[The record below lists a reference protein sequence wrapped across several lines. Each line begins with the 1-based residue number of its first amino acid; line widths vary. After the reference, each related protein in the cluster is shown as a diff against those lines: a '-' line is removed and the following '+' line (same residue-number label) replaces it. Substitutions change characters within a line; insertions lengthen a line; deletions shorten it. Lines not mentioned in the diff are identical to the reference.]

1 MSQNNIS
8 NLSNKNISQSK
19 VEERKDSPTNIEP
32 KKNIPNPQT
41 QNFNTSADSDTKRKK
56 FQPKDTLEEQLDEQ

>member
-32 KKNIPNPQT
+32 KKNIHNPQT

-56 FQPKDTLEEQLDEQ
+56 FQPKDTLEE